1 MSVYVCECV
10 YLVYTPM
17 CMCRGGVG
25 REGGGERR
33 RRGEEGE
40 GLGHLRGRD
49 YMGATLVGLG
59 DLFLS
64 NTASQE
70 F

>member
-1 MSVYVCECV
+1 MSVYVCERV

-49 YMGATLVGLG
+49 PVDRG
-59 DLFLS
+59 DML
-64 NTASQE
+64 
-70 F
+70 